1 MSDFLNNLLTQPEGK
16 TFELRCLIFVVATLL
31 EAQVEAQ
38 VGEQVGQHR
47 SRRQKLPQRW
57 GINN

>member
-47 SRRQKLPQRW
+47 SRR
-57 GINN
+57 